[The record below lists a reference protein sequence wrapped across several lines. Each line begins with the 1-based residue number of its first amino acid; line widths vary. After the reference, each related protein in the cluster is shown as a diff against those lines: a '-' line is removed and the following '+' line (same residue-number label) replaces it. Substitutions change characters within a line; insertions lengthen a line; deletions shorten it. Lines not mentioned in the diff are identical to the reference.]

1 MSAFTAERLARI
13 DFEGR
18 AARRLDNFAML
29 ASTLDGTNALDW
41 RPAADDVPLCYPLLA
56 RNGGRLRTRL
66 ADARIYCPV
75 YWPGLDPGPGA
86 NLEQRLLL
94 DLACLPI
101 DHRYSAD
108 DMARILRVIDGFR
121 D

>member
-1 MSAFTAERLARI
+1 
-13 DFEGR
+13 
-18 AARRLDNFAML
+18 
-29 ASTLDGTNALDW
+29 
-41 RPAADDVPLCYPLLA
+41 
-56 RNGGRLRTRL
+56 
-66 ADARIYCPV
+66 V

-94 DLACLPI
+94 NLACLPI